1 MNQSEG
7 EKGFFMLKAFRI
19 VDGRMVEDASGD
31 GRVLMYI
38 NPDESERATLI
49 NNFFLDE
56 HTLSSSLDPDEL
68 GRLEFEEN
76 HVAIIFKK
84 PRRYNS
90 LDNFLFKVSSVG
102 LFLFSDR
109 LIVVAQDEFLFEG
122 RIFTRLKSIQDVLF
136 KIIFSFIR
144 HFEEHLVVIHKI
156 SDELEEEINR
166 SMSNKNLIN
175 MFNLEKS
182 LVYYLNA
189 ITSNGKTIEKLKM
202 NTVRIGF
209 PQEAG
214 EFLED
219 VIIENAQCHEQAN
232 TYSQVLSS
240 LMDARASIV
249 SNNLNIRI
257 KMLTILSLCI
267 MLPTF
272 IVSLFSMN
280 MPLPL
285 PHQGTLMPFW
295 TVMGM
300 AGTSVVF
307 ILCVWHYRKW

>member
-1 MNQSEG
+1 MLRKYNIVEG
-7 EKGFFMLKAFRI
+7 RI
-19 VDGRMVEDASGD
+19 VEAPGDDAL
-31 GRVLMYI
+31 VLVYV
-38 NPDESERATLI
+38 NPSAEEKNHLLQAFL
-49 NNFFLDE
+49 LDE
-56 HTLSSSLDPDEL
+56 HTMNSSLDPDEL
-68 GRLEFEEN
+68 GRLEFEDK
-76 HVAIIFKK
+76 HTAVIFKK
-84 PRRYNS
+84 PRRYTS
-90 LDNFLFKVSSVG
+90 QDNFLFKVSSVG
-102 LFLFSDR
+102 IFLFHDR
-109 LIVVAQDEFLFEG
+109 LILVAEEDFVFEG
-122 RIFTRLKSIQDVLF
+122 RIFTRLRSVQDVFL
-136 KIIFSFIR
+136 KVIFSFIR
-144 HFEEHLVVIHKI
+144 HFEEHLIVIHKV
-156 SDELEEEINR
+156 SDELEIEINK

-189 ITSNGKTIEKLKM
+189 ITSNGKTIEKIKM
-202 NTVRIGF
+202 NSSKIGF

-219 VIIENAQCHEQAN
+219 VIIENAQCHEQSN

-285 PHQGTLMPFW
+285 PYKDTLVPF
-295 TVMGM
+295 VIVISL
-300 AGTSVVF
+300 ALASVVV
-307 ILCVWHYRKW
+307 ILLTWRLRKW